1 MDELTDFHLTK
12 FRQNLEPF
20 VSFSDQEWTTFAE
33 HLYLRRLKKRE
44 LFIASGQ
51 VCHEIAF
58 IFSGSFRLYFLKDGT
73 EISNYFCFEQ
83 ELISSYVSFLRREP
97 SPLNIEAMED
107 AVLVCFT
114 HAAQQALLH
123 NPAMAFKMEQF
134 GRTVAE
140 YLICCYEDRIFSFV
154 TQTPEER
161 YRQLLQKQPLFLQR
175 VPQHYLANYLGITP
189 VSLSRIRKRM
199 QNAAVSKKEEV
210 MLI

>member
-1 MDELTDFHLTK
+1 MGELTDHHLAI

-20 VSFSDQEWTTFAE
+20 VSFTEQEWTIFAE
-33 HLYLRRLKKRE
+33 HLYLRQLKKRD

-51 VCHEIAF
+51 VCDEIAF
-58 IFSGSFRLYFLKDGT
+58 IVSGSFRLYFIKEGT

-97 SPLNIEAMED
+97 SPINIEAMED
-107 AVLVCFT
+107 AVLVCLSHT
-114 HAAQQALLH
+114 SQQQLLH
-123 NPAMAFKMEQF
+123 HPAMAFKMEQF
-134 GRTVAE
+134 GRKVAE

-199 QNAAVSKKEEV
+199 QTAAISKKRV
-210 MLI
+210 ALL